1 MYVLLMYY
9 FYIGIYKENQIA
21 FVFIK
26 NALNLTESGILKD
39 LSLFRL
45 KYCYFCRQGGHFELA
60 ERMVELVYEVT
71 DRLAYYLCNKKPDHA
86 AGQHYIN
93 LDKTDSNEMT
103 DIAKA
108 ARGKLQLV
116 SNIFHFH
123 KSVHYAISHYLKS

>member
-1 MYVLLMYY
+1 
-9 FYIGIYKENQIA
+9 
-21 FVFIK
+21 
-26 NALNLTESGILKD
+26 
-39 LSLFRL
+39 
-45 KYCYFCRQGGHFELA
+45 
-60 ERMVELVYEVT
+60 MVELVYEVT

-116 SNIFHFH
+116 SNLIPLMNL
-123 KSVHYAISHYLKS
+123 KEVINYALSSYLKS

>member
-1 MYVLLMYY
+1 
-9 FYIGIYKENQIA
+9 
-21 FVFIK
+21 
-26 NALNLTESGILKD
+26 
-39 LSLFRL
+39 
-45 KYCYFCRQGGHFELA
+45 
-60 ERMVELVYEVT
+60 MVELVYEVT

-116 SNIFHFH
+116 STLIRLIILKEVVN
-123 KSVHYAISHYLKS
+123 YTISRYLKP